1 RQAGL
6 HVADRVGEEHDF
18 VGVGEPGRGR
28 FLVVGR
34 AAPATGDAGVFEEP
48 LQRGVLV
55 GRDVTGEDVGEAVGQ
70 VVGEE
75 DTAYGLHR
83 VGRKD
88 GQRVRAGE
96 VVDDAGHAGHEVGTV
111 SVAQAALE

>member
-1 RQAGL
+1 
-6 HVADRVGEEHDF
+6 
-18 VGVGEPGRGR
+18 R

-111 SVAQAALE
+111 SVAQAALEIVSHLLGPRRAGPARHAVEGGVEVPV